1 MSKRTPRRSARN
13 SVTQHTN
20 EVKKTVYAIFEAC
33 GKQYKASEGDTLF
46 LEKLEQAAGDEV
58 VFDKVLYIGD
68 DASSA
73 IGAPYVEGAKVT
85 AKVVKEGKS
94 KKIMVFKFKAKKN
107 YRRRQGHRQPYAKIE
122 IVSIAR

>member
-1 MSKRTPRRSARN
+1 M
-13 SVTQHTN
+13 
-20 EVKKTVYAIFEAC
+20 YAIFEAC

-73 IGAPYVEGAKVT
+73 IGSPYVEGAKVT

-94 KKIMVFKFKAKKN
+94 KKIIVFKFKAKKN

>member
-1 MSKRTPRRSARN
+1 
-13 SVTQHTN
+13 
-20 EVKKTVYAIFEAC
+20 VYAIFEAC

-46 LEKLEQAAGDEV
+46 LEKLDQTAGEEV

>member
-1 MSKRTPRRSARN
+1 M
-13 SVTQHTN
+13 
-20 EVKKTVYAIFEAC
+20 YAIFEAC

-68 DASSA
+68 DASA

>member
-1 MSKRTPRRSARN
+1 M
-13 SVTQHTN
+13 
-20 EVKKTVYAIFEAC
+20 YAIFEAC

-46 LEKLEQAAGDEV
+46 LEKLEQAAGEEV

-85 AKVVKEGKS
+85 LAIDGVKRGPKV
-94 KKIMVFKFKAKKN
+94 INFKAK
-107 YRRRQGHRQPYAKIE
+107 RRKGSRRKVGHRQDLTVATVKA
-122 IVSIAR
+122 IA